1 MSKIWIMSFRSY
13 RILVDLQSRVPRE
26 FEPCWIQEPLILTDA
41 LGRVAPIHL
50 ELVNSWEVFDA
61 VLSAR
66 FLNVPGG
73 HKIERKEYAIQD
85 RSSQQDIERSY
96 SFGSSFLPGRR
107 IDMAMIFKTQ
117 HSGASCP
124 GCGLKS
130 DAESSEA
137 TMW

>member
-73 HKIERKEYAIQD
+73 QKIERKEYAIQD

-96 SFGSSFLPGRR
+96 SFGSGFLPGRR
-107 IDMAMIFKTQ
+107 IDMVMIFKTQ

-124 GCGLKS
+124 GCGLRS